1 MFIPDPDLDF
11 FPSRIQRSKK
21 HRIRIPDPQHCFY
34 YLILLCKAVEKHLIR
49 SQKYGADLV
58 HFTHADNT
66 IVYATNREGR
76 DHSLRSVQI
85 NIESYL
91 RLQSEIWI

>member
-1 MFIPDPDLDF
+1 MLIPDLDF
-11 FPSRIQRSKK
+11 IFIVDPEVKK
-21 HRIRIPDPQHCFY
+21 ALGPGSGSATLFY
-34 YLILLCKAVEKHLIR
+34 YLLNYTCKAVEKHLIR

-85 NIESYL
+85 IIESYVCKVKVG
-91 RLQSEIWI
+91 SGF

>member
-1 MFIPDPDLDF
+1 M
-11 FPSRIQRSKK
+11 
-21 HRIRIPDPQHCFY
+21 
-34 YLILLCKAVEKHLIR
+34 EKHLIR

-85 NIESYL
+85 IIESYL
-91 RLQSEIWI
+91 RLQSEIRI

>member
-1 MFIPDPDLDF
+1 MVIPDPDF
-11 FPSRIQRSKK
+11 FPSRIQWSKK
-21 HRIRIPDPQHCFY
+21 NRIPDPQHCFY
-34 YLILLCKAVEKHLIR
+34 CLILLCKAVEKHLIR

-76 DHSLRSVQI
+76 DHSLRLVKI
-85 NIESYL
+85 IMES
-91 RLQSEIWI
+91 